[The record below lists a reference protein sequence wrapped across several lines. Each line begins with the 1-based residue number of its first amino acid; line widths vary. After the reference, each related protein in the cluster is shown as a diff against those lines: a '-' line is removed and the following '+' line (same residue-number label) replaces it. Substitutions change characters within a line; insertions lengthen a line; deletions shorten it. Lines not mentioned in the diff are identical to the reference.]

1 MNKWLLLPCLTLI
14 THFTAS
20 AQSTADYAVQLE
32 TQVQQSPP
40 QITLT
45 WKPLANTLSYK
56 VYRKA
61 KDASTWGTALVSLT
75 TADTSWTDNNVA
87 PDTTY
92 EYQVVKQGSTVT
104 ATGYINAAIKG
115 PAIHR
120 RGRIFVIIDTTFTN
134 SCQDELAELFRDL
147 RGDGWQV
154 SAISQPRTV
163 PANIIK
169 IIIQDKYQTMPD
181 LKAVLIVGHIAVPY
195 SGDIY
200 PDGHGDHKGAWPA
213 DVYYADVDGTWT
225 DATVNIT
232 TAVRSENDNIPGDGK
247 WDQSTIPSTLELQV
261 SRIDFANMP
270 AFGKTEVQMMKD
282 YLNRDHVYK
291 MDSLN
296 MIKRAL
302 IDDNFPASSYPEA
315 FAANG
320 WRNFNPIV
328 GRDSIKALDFIST
341 LNSNP
346 YQWAY
351 GCGGGSYSS
360 AGGIGTTND
369 FTINNVNSIFTF
381 LFGSYFGDF
390 DATNC
395 FLRAPLCS
403 NTPALISSWVGRPN
417 WFLHHMALGENIGYS
432 SWLSQNTD
440 GSVYSP
446 VSFAT
451 QMVHQ
456 ALMGD
461 LSLRTDYIKPNGKPN
476 IASTATTGTAISWTA
491 SPDAGVIGYYVY
503 RSNTEFG
510 EYSRRSNLVNGTS
523 FVDSAGSEGMK
534 YYMVR
539 PAKIQQTPSGNYE
552 NLGIGTVDSAYC
564 YYLKFDVHVPAV
576 QTRDI
581 VHIYPNPS
589 NGELS
594 VSVHSAR
601 ADDAMIV
608 IYNQSGR
615 TVHNQRQQLEVGSNH
630 VKMNMN
636 QLPPATY
643 IVEVRTATTKYAGKW
658 IKQ

>member
-1 MNKWLLLPCLTLI
+1 MLSV
-14 THFTAS
+14 HFTANS
-20 AQSTADYAVQLE
+20 QTTADYAVQLE
-32 TQVQQSPP
+32 AQIQQSPP
-40 QITLT
+40 QIKLT
-45 WKPLANTLSYK
+45 WKPLTNTLSYK

-61 KDASTWGTALVSLT
+61 KGANSWGTELVSLT
-75 TADTSWTDNNVA
+75 TADTSWIDNNVA
-87 PDTTY
+87 LDTTY

-104 ATGYINAAIKG
+104 ATGYINAAVKG
-115 PAIHR
+115 PAIHD
-120 RGRIFVIIDTTFTN
+120 RGGIFVIIDTTFTN
-134 SCQDELAELFRDL
+134 SCKDELVQLFRDL
-147 RGDGWQV
+147 RGDGWKV
-154 SAISQPRTV
+154 SAISQPGTV
-163 PANIIK
+163 PANIIRT
-169 IIIQDKYQTMPD
+169 IIQNKYQITPN
-181 LKAVLIVGHIAVPY
+181 LRAVLILGHIAVPY
-195 SGDIY
+195 SGDIN
-200 PDGHGDHKGAWPA
+200 PDGHPDHKGAWAA
-213 DVYYADVDGTWT
+213 DVYYGDVDGAWT
-225 DATVNIT
+225 DATVNTIA
-232 TAVRSENDNIPGDGK
+232 AVRPENKNVPGDGK
-247 WDQSTIPSTLELQV
+247 WDQSTIPSNLELQV

-296 MIKRAL
+296 MVKRAL

-328 GRDSIKALDFIST
+328 SRDSIKALDFIST
-341 LNSNP
+341 LNTTP

-351 GCGGGSYSS
+351 GCGGGSYAS

-369 FTINNVNSIFTF
+369 FTSNNVNGIFTF

-390 DATNC
+390 DAPNC

-403 NTPALISSWVGRPN
+403 NTPALISAWVGRPN
-417 WFLHHMALGENIGYS
+417 WFLHHMALGENIGYG

-440 GSVYSP
+440 GNVYNP

-476 IASTATTGTAISWTA
+476 IASTATTGTTVSWTA

-510 EYSRRSNLVNGTS
+510 AYSRRSGLVAGTS
-523 FVDSAGSEGMK
+523 FVDSAGSEGVK

-539 PAKIQQTPSGNYE
+539 PAKNQQTPSGNYE

-564 YYLKFDVHVPAV
+564 YYFKFDVSVPEI
-576 QTRDI
+576 QTRN
-581 VHIYPNPS
+581 VVQLYPNPS
-589 NGELS
+589 DGALS
-594 VSVHSAR
+594 VAIQSAQEDVATIIIYDHCGRQVHTQAQQI
-601 ADDAMIV
+601 AAGP
-608 IYNQSGR
+608 NQ
-615 TVHNQRQQLEVGSNH
+615 L
-630 VKMNMN
+630 KMSLNN
-636 QLPPATY
+636 LPPATY
-643 IVEVRTATTKYAGKW
+643 IVEVRTAASKNSQKW